1 MAKGSLSG
9 LTVLA
14 AALLVPQAA
23 AAQPARET
31 RPSTLLTLGG
41 RYTMEAE
48 GCQRSNRTF
57 RVSSRRPVDV
67 GKAQSGQ
74 IVSGVFMRERDRA
87 GQAGWRNV
95 SLAPDGMSVEFDR
108 AGRGAE
114 VREPESGARRRRRRS
129 LGSRSLASRQVEKSE
144 NQD

>member
-31 RPSTLLTLGG
+31 PPSTLLTLGG

-57 RVSSRRPVDV
+57 RVSSRRPIDI

-95 SLAPDGMSVEFDR
+95 SLAPDGMSVEFELFADGG
-108 AGRGAE
+108 GRSEIVPGE
-114 VREPESGARRRRRRS
+114 GRKCSNPSPARVVVD
-129 LGSRSLASRQVEKSE
+129 VEAWVL
-144 NQD
+144 DP